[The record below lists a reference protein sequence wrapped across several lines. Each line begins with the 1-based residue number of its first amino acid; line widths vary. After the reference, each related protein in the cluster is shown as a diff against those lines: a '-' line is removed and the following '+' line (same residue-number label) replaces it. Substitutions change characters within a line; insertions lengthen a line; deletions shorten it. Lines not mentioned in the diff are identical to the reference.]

1 VKKVFMYTF
10 DSFVHDSRITKEAN
24 SLKNIGLEVTIIGH
38 GDLGLK
44 KEESINGINI
54 KRFSYLDR
62 TKTISKLRKLKIY
75 FDFLQKSIRFS
86 KGMDYLHCNDLM
98 TLPIGYFVKKFLNK
112 NAIVIYDAH
121 EFETE
126 RNGLSSK
133 QKKIVYFIESFLIKS
148 ADRVIT
154 VSESIAI
161 EYARIYGIKQPFIIL
176 NTPPF
181 QELSSQNLFR
191 NKFAISQSQTIFLYQ
206 GSLHKGRG
214 IEFLIETFNEISDSS
229 KVIVFMGFGDLVGF
243 IKEKSETSSNIY
255 FQEAVLPSELL
266 DYTSSADFGISLIE
280 DTCLSYRYCLPNKMF
295 EYLMADIPVLVSNLP
310 EMRAIVENHNVGIVI
325 KKSEKLEL
333 LYALDKATKLD
344 KSVIESNI
352 KKVKKLYNWEEQEK
366 VLKKVYGD
374 N

>member
-1 VKKVFMYTF
+1 MKKVFMYTF

-161 EYARIYGIKQPFIIL
+161 EDARIYGIKKPFIIL

-181 QELSSQNLFR
+181 QELSNQNLFR

>member
-1 VKKVFMYTF
+1 MKKVFMYTF